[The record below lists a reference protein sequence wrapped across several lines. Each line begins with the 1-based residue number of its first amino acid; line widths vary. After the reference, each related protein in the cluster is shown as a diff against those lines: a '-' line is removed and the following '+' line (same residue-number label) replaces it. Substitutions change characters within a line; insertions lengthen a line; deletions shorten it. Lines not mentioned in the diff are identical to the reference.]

1 MMPMGIVPVNNGLAM
16 QHPGGNILNNPRAA
30 SINNFF
36 NTININERQ
45 ESKKVMVRNI
55 AEEIPD
61 LLIESL
67 LKVNLIQFPPPII
80 MTIIF
85 SQKLFFPKKSKF
97 VPIPSTKFFN
107 QNPNRNAGLS

>member
-1 MMPMGIVPVNNGLAM
+1 MPMGVVPVQNGLAM

-67 LKVNLIQFPPPII
+67 LKVNLIQFSHRNYFFSKQCLFPI
-80 MTIIF
+80 
-85 SQKLFFPKKSKF
+85 Q
-97 VPIPSTKFFN
+97 STKFF
-107 QNPNRNAGLS
+107 